1 MSCNWQNDDYFSL
14 LMSTDKKAHVA
25 LEMLVD
31 DLHGDKERTVH
42 KFLGHSGAEDFLYG
56 LVRLLGS
63 DNPRV
68 AGNAAYIIGTVAE
81 TDMGCYRILG
91 LAKSQQGE
99 RKILADLTRMLTF
112 DDSESVMNAA
122 GTMGTLAESY
132 DGREWMLAN
141 PCLSETLNHITTLL
155 QAENLWTASNAALVL
170 ARLAISENGCIAV
183 LQHEHSQ
190 HILSKL
196 VQSLG
201 VDEAGRGM
209 NAAFAIGRLCDMEVG
224 RKRLLMLSDS
234 ERMLSSLAKML
245 SCDDTGASKNACF
258 ALSCLATNAEGH
270 ARLLKNI
277 HSDNILR
284 TLSEL
289 LSAEDSETGWFAAM
303 TLRTLASQPR
313 GCLRLR
319 DHPQVLPAL
328 QAVDKGPNMNSDLKE
343 EASITLEILK
353 RLDRPSPPTIEVLGH
368 NSMKASWEEVPTK
381 SGFTVRYQLFDGS
394 ANKCVYT
401 GKDLT
406 CQIFGLQPCSQYTYK
421 LRAFTEG
428 DESPFSDPVTIVTE
442 ENVPTAPINLR
453 VLGCTITQLK
463 IGWDPPEQLNGT
475 LKGYYIFLD
484 DKVIDHTQ
492 ELTSILTGLTANT
505 SYQVEVCAATSRG
518 KGEKS
523 YVVGTTSEIGAHAP
537 SKPHVQVLGR
547 NELHITWEPPEV
559 PLGRITRYDVLMNG
573 KIIYS
578 GTDLS
583 YTVRRLTPDTEYSFV
598 IVALTSEGKFD
609 SKATKR
615 RTAKDEYDSSRPP
628 LYQAPSRRDSMGE
641 VSNVSTT
648 VSKKKKAAST
658 VESKRQAASGKH
670 RSLTPG
676 NLRSKTPADQVTLA
690 TRPVSGS
697 SCTSTIP
704 EKESKEN
711 RETEQKDYS
720 RTSDSQH
727 NNADRVPTKS
737 APVHNVHFRET
748 QHQSIPRNPST
759 KPERLSHVNKMFPLS
774 VSYVSIQG
782 NDEKDKEDKKLHKSG
797 TFIENSN
804 SNPMHGLRVER
815 SRTTMHSS
823 HVKRRTKVIE
833 NNGPIN
839 QNLIGQEYLTTLLGK
854 TPEALQPKPAQ
865 DVQFSVNSH
874 PIESNVSRQP
884 TQASTEKQAYSE
896 TASGKQRKM
905 SPILSQNPNKP
916 ENTALNQQ
924 SRARGSKDR
933 PNKEV
938 FLPKPVLPSQQYLEG
953 RSQQGLSTPYGSRS
967 LPSPRSL
974 YLQREAEAG
983 EHENQQKKRISSVQP
998 QAERT
1003 NQGFSLPNIPQR
1015 GNYRTVRKVLN
1026 KYQPPESVPSMPV
1039 VPSAQTFNLDIPE
1052 NKSTMT
1058 TWNRTFIPMQLR
1070 TQPSNLPPSQL
1081 QRMNTT
1087 LGDQAKGVQFKRVD
1101 ALTRSKT
1108 VIDLKQNTTTLGEQA
1123 ERFPITQSA
1132 NIKGRSSPHLK
1143 SNTKSLTRS
1152 PSAHYK
1158 EPDSVLLKKSWS
1170 LSSSHEGT
1178 QLSAR

>member
-1 MSCNWQNDDYFSL
+1 
-14 LMSTDKKAHVA
+14 MSTDKKAHVA

-81 TDMGCYRILG
+81 TEMGCYRILG
-91 LAKSQQGE
+91 LAKGQQGE

-122 GTMGTLAESY
+122 GTMGTLAESF
-132 DGREWMLAN
+132 DGREWMLAD
-141 PCLSETLNHITTLL
+141 PCLDATLSHITALL
-155 QAENLWTASNAALVL
+155 QAENMWTASNAALVL
-170 ARLAISENGCIAV
+170 ARLAISENGCNAI
-183 LQHEHSQ
+183 LEHENSQ

-196 VQSLG
+196 VHSLG

-224 RKRLLMLSDS
+224 RKRLLLLSDS
-234 ERMLSSLAKML
+234 EKMLSSLAKML

-319 DHPQVLPAL
+319 DHPQVIPAL
-328 QAVDKGPNMNSDLKE
+328 QAVDKGPNLNSDLKE
-343 EASITLEILK
+343 EATITLEILK
-353 RLDRPSPPTIEVLGH
+353 RLDKPSPPTIEVIGH
-368 NSMKASWEEVPTK
+368 NSIKASWEAVPTK
-381 SGFTVRYQLFDGS
+381 SGFTVRYQLFDS
-394 ANKCVYT
+394 NNKCVYT

-406 CQIFGLQPCSQYTYK
+406 CQIFGLHPCSQYTYK

-428 DESPFSDPVTIVTE
+428 DESPFSEGITIVTE

-463 IGWDPPEQLNGT
+463 IGWDPPEEVNGT
-475 LKGYYIFLD
+475 LKGYYIYLD
-484 DKVIDHTQ
+484 DKMVEHTQ
-492 ELTSILTGLTANT
+492 ELSSILTGLAAST
-505 SYQVEVCAATSRG
+505 SYNIEVCAATSKG

-578 GTDLS
+578 GTELS
-583 YTVRRLTPDTEYSFV
+583 HTVRRLTPDTEYSFV
-598 IVALTSEGKFD
+598 VVALTSEGKFD
-609 SKATKR
+609 SKVSKK

-628 LYQAPSRRDSMGE
+628 LYQAPTRRDSMGE

-648 VSKKKKAAST
+648 VSRKKKSAALI
-658 VESKRQAASGKH
+658 EPKRQAASGKH
-670 RSLTPG
+670 RSVTPG
-676 NLRSKTPADQVTLA
+676 NLRSKTPAEQVP
-690 TRPVSGS
+690 RPVSGS
-697 SCTSTIP
+697 SCASTIP

-711 RETEQKDYS
+711 RETEHKES
-720 RTSDSQH
+720 T
-727 NNADRVPTKS
+727 RVHESHHPIPERAPTKS
-737 APVHNVHFRET
+737 APVHAVHFRDNHH
-748 QHQSIPRNPST
+748 HQPVQRNSSS

-782 NDEKDKEDKKLHKSG
+782 NEAKEKEDKKVFYKSG

-804 SNPMHGLRVER
+804 STTMPGLRVER

-839 QNLIGQEYLTTLLGK
+839 TNLIGQEYLSTLLGK
-854 TPEALQPKPAQ
+854 SHDVVQPQQ
-865 DVQFSVNSH
+865 DVQFNVSSH
-874 PIESNVSRQP
+874 QLEVSRQSSQNEVA
-884 TQASTEKQAYSE
+884 TTKQ
-896 TASGKQRKM
+896 QRKM
-905 SPILSQNPNKP
+905 SPIVSQPSKSSEP
-916 ENTALNQQ
+916 VTSTQAP
-924 SRARGSKDR
+924 RARERREKPTRDLY
-933 PNKEV
+933 
-938 FLPKPVLPSQQYLEG
+938 LPKPVPPSQHYLEG
-953 RSQQGLSTPYGSRS
+953 RTQSTPFGSRS

-974 YLQREAEAG
+974 YLQKEAEVADQ
-983 EHENQQKKRISSVQP
+983 EVHQKKRSMN
-998 QAERT
+998 T
-1003 NQGFSLPNIPQR
+1003 
-1015 GNYRTVRKVLN
+1015 RKMYKNLS
-1026 KYQPPESVPSMPV
+1026 PESVPAMPM

-1087 LGDQAKGVQFKRVD
+1087 LGEQAKGVQFKRVE

-1108 VIDLKQNTTTLGEQA
+1108 VIDLKQNPPTLAEQA
-1123 ERFPITQSA
+1123 EKFPITQSA
-1132 NIKGRSSPHLK
+1132 NIKGRTSPHLK
-1143 SNTKSLTRS
+1143 GSKGLMRS

-1158 EPDSVLLKKSWS
+1158 EPDSMLLKKSW
-1170 LSSSHEGT
+1170 SSHEGT

>member
-1 MSCNWQNDDYFSL
+1 MSCNWQNNDYFSL
-14 LMSTDKKAHVA
+14 LMSTDKKAHAA

-81 TDMGCYRILG
+81 TEMGCYRILG
-91 LAKSQQGE
+91 LAKGQQGE

-122 GTMGTLAESY
+122 GTMGTLAESF
-132 DGREWMLAN
+132 DGREWILAE
-141 PCLSETLNHITTLL
+141 PCLSETLDHITTLL

-170 ARLAISENGCIAV
+170 ARLAISENGCNAI
-183 LQHEHSQ
+183 LEHENSQ

-209 NAAFAIGRLCDMEVG
+209 NAAFAIGRLCDMEIG
-224 RKRLLMLSDS
+224 RKRLLLLSDS

-258 ALSCLATNAEGH
+258 ALSCLATNGEGH

-289 LSAEDSETGWFAAM
+289 LNAEDSETGWFAAM
-303 TLRTLASQPR
+303 TLRTLASQPK

-319 DHPQVLPAL
+319 DHPQVIPAL
-328 QAVDKGPNMNSDLKE
+328 QAVDKGPNLNSDLKE
-343 EASITLEILK
+343 EAVITLEILK
-353 RLDRPSPPTIEVLGH
+353 KLDKPSPPTIEVIGH
-368 NSMKASWEEVPTK
+368 NSIKASWEEVPTK
-381 SGFTVRYQLFDGS
+381 SGFTVRYQLFDS
-394 ANKCVYT
+394 NNKCVYT

-406 CQIFGLQPCSQYTYK
+406 CQIFGLLPCSQYTYK

-428 DESPFSDPVTIVTE
+428 DESPFSESVTIVTE
-442 ENVPTAPINLR
+442 ENVPTAPTNLR
-453 VLGCTITQLK
+453 VMGCTITQLK
-463 IGWDPPEQLNGT
+463 IGWDPPEQVNGT
-475 LKGYYIFLD
+475 LKGYYIYLD
-484 DKVIDHTQ
+484 EKMIEHTQ
-492 ELTSILTGLTANT
+492 ELSSILTGLTAST
-505 SYQVEVCAATSRG
+505 SYNIEVCAATSKG
-518 KGEKS
+518 KGDKS
-523 YVVGTTSEIGAHAP
+523 YIVGTTSEIGAHAP

-547 NELHITWEPPEV
+547 NELHVTWEPPEV

-578 GTDLS
+578 GTELS
-583 YTVRRLTPDTEYSFV
+583 YAVRRLTPDTEYSFV
-598 IVALTSEGKFD
+598 VVALTSEGKFD
-609 SKATKR
+609 SKATKK

-628 LYQAPSRRDSMGE
+628 LYQAPTRRDSMGE

-648 VSKKKKAAST
+648 VSRKKKSAA
-658 VESKRQAASGKH
+658 VIEPKRQAASGKH
-670 RSLTPG
+670 RSVTPG
-676 NLRSKTPADQVTLA
+676 NLRSKTPADQA
-690 TRPVSGS
+690 TIARPISGS
-697 SCTSTIP
+697 SSASTIP

-711 RETEQKDYS
+711 RETEHKES
-720 RTSDSQH
+720 TRGTEPQH
-727 NNADRVPTKS
+727 HIPERIPTKS
-737 APVHNVHFRET
+737 APVHAVHFRENHH
-748 QHQSIPRNPST
+748 HQSIQRNPPP
-759 KPERLSHVNKMFPLS
+759 KPERFSHVNKMFPLS

-782 NDEKDKEDKKLHKSG
+782 NEGKEKEDKKALYKSG
-797 TFIENSN
+797 TFIESSNSN
-804 SNPMHGLRVER
+804 SMHGLRVER

-823 HVKRRTKVIE
+823 HVKRRSKVIE
-833 NNGPIN
+833 HNGPIN
-839 QNLIGQEYLTTLLGK
+839 QNLIGQEYLNTLLGK
-854 TPEALQPKPAQ
+854 STDVVPPKQ
-865 DVQFSVNSH
+865 DVQLNLSSH
-874 PIESNVSRQP
+874 QLDVSKQP
-884 TQASTEKQAYSE
+884 AQNEIAT
-896 TASGKQRKM
+896 RKM
-905 SPILSQNPNKP
+905 SPKLSQSTPKASESVPSAHHPRVKERREKPNRD
-916 ENTALNQQ
+916 LY
-924 SRARGSKDR
+924 
-933 PNKEV
+933 
-938 FLPKPVLPSQQYLEG
+938 LPKPALPSQQYLEG
-953 RSQQGLSTPYGSRS
+953 RAPGLSTPYGSRS

-974 YLQREAEAG
+974 YLQKDG
-983 EHENQQKKRISSVQP
+983 EGPEQEV
-998 QAERT
+998 
-1003 NQGFSLPNIPQR
+1003 PQR
-1015 GNYRTVRKVLN
+1015 KSSYGSRNSHLLLAEHPHDCSYFLSMQEHHCHGNVSVHRTYKKTN
-1026 KYQPPESVPSMPV
+1026 MKHQSPESIPAMPT

-1052 NKSTMT
+1052 NKSTLT

-1087 LGDQAKGVQFKRVD
+1087 LGEQAKGVQFKRVE

-1108 VIDLKQNTTTLGEQA
+1108 VIDLKQNPPTLAEQA

-1132 NIKGRSSPHLK
+1132 NPKGRSSPHLK
-1143 SNTKSLTRS
+1143 GSKGLMRS

-1158 EPDSVLLKKSWS
+1158 EPDSMLLKKSWS
-1170 LSSSHEGT
+1170 THEAT